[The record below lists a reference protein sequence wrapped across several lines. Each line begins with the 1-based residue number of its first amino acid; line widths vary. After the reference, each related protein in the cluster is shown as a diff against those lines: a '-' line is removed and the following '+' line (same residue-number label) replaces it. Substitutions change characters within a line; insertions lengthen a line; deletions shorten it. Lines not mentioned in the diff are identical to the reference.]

1 MSEDENNDKK
11 FAGGVAVITG
21 AGAGIGAGLARR
33 AGELGMT
40 VIVTD
45 IDPVRAESVAQKIRD
60 AGGLAETMT
69 VDVSIPSELDR
80 LAEEVFAKHKSVRLL
95 INNAGIETLGFS
107 WELPASRWEATLNI
121 NVHGVVHGV
130 RAFLPKMLAT
140 KEECWVANLSS
151 IGGFSQMPTQSAYI
165 LSKHAVQSFTECLSL
180 EMDVKKTTIHVAS
193 VTPGMLKT
201 QIFESKAG
209 TGETADGAK
218 YRKAMRDLMADYG
231 MDLDEGCRRIMSRI
245 AANEFWVDTQPE
257 MTKSV
262 LNGRIDFLRNQERP
276 KLTEQALAL
285 IGSQVD

>member
-1 MSEDENNDKK
+1 MNEDEINDKK

-40 VIVTD
+40 VVVTD
-45 IDPVRAESVAQKIRD
+45 LNTARAESVAQTIRD
-60 AGGLAETMT
+60 AGGSAEAMT

-80 LAEEVFAKHKSVRLL
+80 LAEEVFSKHKSVRLL

-107 WELPASRWEATLNI
+107 WEIPATRWETTLNI
-121 NVHGVVHGV
+121 NIHGVVHGL

-165 LSKHAVQSFTECLSL
+165 LTKHAVQSFTECLSL
-180 EMDVKKTTIHVAS
+180 EMDVKKAPIHVAS
-193 VTPGMLKT
+193 ITPGMLKT
-201 QIFESKAG
+201 QIFESEAG
-209 TGETADGAK
+209 AGETADGAT
-218 YRKAMRDLMADYG
+218 YRKAMRELMANHG

-262 LNGRIDFLRNQERP
+262 VDGRIAFLRNQQRP
-276 KLTEQALAL
+276 KLSEQAAAL
-285 IGSQVD
+285 IKS